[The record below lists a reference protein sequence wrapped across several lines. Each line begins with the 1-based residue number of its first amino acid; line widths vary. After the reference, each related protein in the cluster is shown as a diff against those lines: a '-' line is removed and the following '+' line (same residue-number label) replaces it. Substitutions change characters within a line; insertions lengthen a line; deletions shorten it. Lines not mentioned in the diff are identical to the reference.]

1 MAMNKIL
8 PTILLW
14 LRLNPGKEPREFKAP
29 KTEEE
34 RVEQKVSRCL
44 RHLRGKAELGKLPND
59 VDDQL
64 TKVRLEAPC
73 SEGGAGERLDAGVCI
88 RSSGVSVVG
97 ASRPSIQD
105 FYVSEK
111 LNWIGRSSQRGKR
124 RAGG

>member
-64 TKVRLEAPC
+64 TKVRLKAPC
-73 SEGGAGERLDAGVCI
+73 SEGGAGDEVGRWGVYPIFGRLG
-88 RSSGVSVVG
+88 SGRI
-97 ASRPSIQD
+97 ATFHPR
-105 FYVSEK
+105 FFC
-111 LNWIGRSSQRGKR
+111 L
-124 RAGG
+124 